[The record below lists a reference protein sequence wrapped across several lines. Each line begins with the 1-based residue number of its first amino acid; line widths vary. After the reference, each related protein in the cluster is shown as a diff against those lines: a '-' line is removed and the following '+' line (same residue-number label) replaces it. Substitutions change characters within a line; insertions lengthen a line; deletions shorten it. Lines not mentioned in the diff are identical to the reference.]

1 MSLGVLDATIC
12 WQVWA
17 LQLLLSGTHLV
28 ISGTYLLSPGLWHQ
42 QETRQMLINKWKDF
56 VLKQIPWAVLIRDLT
71 RGITEM

>member
-1 MSLGVLDATIC
+1 MGLAAAPFRDT
-12 WQVWA
+12 
-17 LQLLLSGTHLV
+17 V

-71 RGITEM
+71 RGNHRDVIKDPEELFGAFL

>member
-1 MSLGVLDATIC
+1 MGLAAAPFRDT
-12 WQVWA
+12 
-17 LQLLLSGTHLV
+17 V